1 MATQLMA
8 GRPLWQWLLFIG
20 AAVNIV
26 TGMMLVTTDR
36 SGFPPAVARDVLIVG
51 VLAIAGSAIVVL
63 LTPTAWDNKVIR
75 RILMGVIALMV
86 VITMMG
92 VMSQAVTPI
101 VAIPAIFLV
110 VGMLLLFRDLKSAQ
124 PRENGA

>member
-26 TGMMLVTTDR
+26 AGLMLVTTDR

-51 VLAIAGSAIVVL
+51 VLSIVGSAIVVL
-63 LTPTAWDNKVIR
+63 LAPTAADHKVVR
-75 RILMGVIALMV
+75 RIAMGVIALMV
-86 VITMMG
+86 VVALMG
-92 VMSQAVTPI
+92 VLSQAVTPI
-101 VAIPAIFLV
+101 VAGPAIFLV
-110 VGMLLLFRDLKSAQ
+110 VGMLLLFRDLKAAQ
-124 PRENGA
+124 PRANGA

>member
-63 LTPTAWDNKVIR
+63 LTPTVWDNKVIR

>member
-8 GRPLWQWLLFIG
+8 DRPLWQWLLFIG

-63 LTPTAWDNKVIR
+63 LTPTVWDNKVIR

-110 VGMLLLFRDLKSAQ
+110 VGMLLLFRDLKAAQ